1 MIFAK
6 RVAVIIITAVLCII
20 YLQLRTRDYNATLRS
35 LYQSVGMG
43 ELIADEQDDF
53 AQSVDKSQHSQPSQP
68 QTPDNGAITTFTGL
82 RLQPS
87 TLRPPNSNY
96 TRAVIMGH
104 LATENTTFL
113 SVAPTDIERYIYIV
127 DDLSAPLHTPM
138 NKGHEAMVYLTYI
151 LDNYNTLPDI
161 NIFMHAH
168 QRAWHTPELL
178 NHEATEALKRLSSE
192 RVWREGYM
200 NLRCHWDPGC
210 PERIYPGRSY
220 RENTKAEE
228 VAVARAWAEM
238 FPGVPIP
245 DALGAP
251 CCAQFAVSGERIR
264 SIPRADFERY
274 RNWLI
279 HTTEGDWVSGRVFE
293 YIWQVIFT
301 GEPKVCPDSRT
312 CYCDGYGICFTTA
325 EAFEEWFEL
334 HHRWGEALKE
344 LDVWEA
350 TAKVVDGVGD
360 WKKIEQMK
368 IEIPVPGKNWELKE
382 DIERTLRT
390 LIDVRIEAIRNGTDA
405 EVRARVAGR
414 NRKDGD
420 GY

>member
-1 MIFAK
+1 
-6 RVAVIIITAVLCII
+6 
-20 YLQLRTRDYNATLRS
+20 
-35 LYQSVGMG
+35 
-43 ELIADEQDDF
+43 
-53 AQSVDKSQHSQPSQP
+53 
-68 QTPDNGAITTFTGL
+68 
-82 RLQPS
+82 
-87 TLRPPNSNY
+87 
-96 TRAVIMGH
+96 MGH

-113 SVAPTDIERYIYIV
+113 SLAPVDIQQYIYIV

-151 LDNYNTLPDI
+151 LDNYNSLPDI
-161 NIFMHAH
+161 NVFMHAH

-279 HTTEGDWVSGRVFE
+279 RTTEGDWVSGRVFE

-334 HHRWGEALKE
+334 HHRWGETLKE

-350 TAKVVDGVGD
+350 KAKVVDGVGD
-360 WKKIEQMK
+360 WKKMEQMK

-382 DIERTLRT
+382 DIDRTLRT
-390 LIDVRIEAIRNGTDA
+390 LIDVRIDAIRNGTDP

-414 NRKDGD
+414 NWKDGD